1 MSADPIQE
9 PQTGWAVSRR
19 ADAAKLPAEGQQLR
33 EKFDADREVIQQ
45 DADKKVEARR
55 ADYVKALQALQD
67 QYAKAG
73 KLDEAVAIRD
83 YVKALEAGL
92 DRRVLIRKR

>member
-1 MSADPIQE
+1 
-9 PQTGWAVSRR
+9 
-19 ADAAKLPAEGQQLR
+19 
-33 EKFDADREVIQQ
+33 VIQQ

-55 ADYVKALQALQD
+55 AEYVKALQALQD

-92 DRRVLIRKR
+92 DHRVALRKR